1 MAKCKTT
8 LEKTTYIYT
17 GNDQDLDNIIDTI
30 IQLPTIFNLIKE
42 ERKDYV

>member
-17 GNDQDLDNIIDTI
+17 GNAQDLNNVIDAI

>member
-17 GNDQDLDNIIDTI
+17 GNTQELDNVIDTI
-30 IQLPTIFNLIKE
+30 TQLQSFKNLIKE
-42 ERKDYV
+42 KI

>member
-17 GNDQDLDNIIDTI
+17 GNAQDLDNVVDTI
-30 IQLPTIFNLIKE
+30 TQLQSFKNLIKE
-42 ERKDYV
+42 KI